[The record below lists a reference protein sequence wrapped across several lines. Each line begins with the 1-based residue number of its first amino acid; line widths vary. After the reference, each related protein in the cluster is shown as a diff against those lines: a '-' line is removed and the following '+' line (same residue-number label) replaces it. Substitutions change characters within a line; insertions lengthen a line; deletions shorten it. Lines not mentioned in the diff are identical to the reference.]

1 VIFDT
6 DVLIWFLRGDRRAA
20 ELIESEP
27 DREASII
34 SLMEL
39 IQAARSRSEIRII
52 RQFFRENG
60 VRLLPVN
67 ESVSHMAASLMEE
80 HAMGAGLQV
89 ADALIAATAREAGS
103 ALATGNVRH
112 FHVIPGLELRTFRPA
127 AR

>member
-1 VIFDT
+1 MIFDT
-6 DVLIWFLRGDRRAA
+6 DVLIWFFRGDRRAA
-20 ELIESEP
+20 ELIEAEP

-39 IQAARSRSEIRII
+39 IQCVRSRGEIRVI
-52 RQFFRENG
+52 RHFFRENG
-60 VRLLPVN
+60 VRLIPLN
-67 ESVSHMAASLMEE
+67 ESVSHLAASLMEE
-80 HAMGAGLQV
+80 HALSAGLQV

-112 FHVIPGLELRTFRPA
+112 FRVIPGLDVRTFRPA